1 MFVPNSRIMYFFKF
15 NLFSFKTL
23 KWKELA
29 IIIIGLLI
37 IEIPTYLITN
47 FSSTPDNENGL
58 NAIVD
63 QSNIFIAI
71 MTLGIFIPV
80 IEECIFR
87 GILIKVIFHKK
98 QWLGVVFSIILFTIA
113 HNPTSL
119 TEYIIY
125 GIPAIIYSII
135 YYKTQRIE
143 LPIIIHVINNFLGI
157 NATFYCFS
165 FFVIF
170 TNNFAVFSSKI
181 VAKATKTSMIFLQT
195 YKNSKIFKAPF

>member
-1 MFVPNSRIMYFFKF
+1 MYFFKF

-87 GILIKVIFHKK
+87 GILIKVIFQKK

>member
-1 MFVPNSRIMYFFKF
+1 MRDLKDKSQITLIVQSLIVIVLFFICEMLFFTYLTKPTFYIIGIICLFLTLGLCIFFKF

-37 IEIPTYLITN
+37 NEITKYLIIK
-47 FSSTPDNENGL
+47 FSSIPDNQNGL
-58 NAIVD
+58 NDIVD

-87 GILIKVIFHKK
+87 GILIKVMFQKK
-98 QWLGVVFSIILFTIA
+98 QWLGVIFSIILFTIA
-113 HNPTSL
+113 HNPTSV

-143 LPIIIHVINNFLGI
+143 LPIIIHVINNLLVFL
-157 NATFYCFS
+157 N
-165 FFVIF
+165 
-170 TNNFAVFSSKI
+170 
-181 VAKATKTSMIFLQT
+181 
-195 YKNSKIFKAPF
+195 

>member
-87 GILIKVIFHKK
+87 GILIKVIFQKK

-135 YYKTQRIE
+135 YYKTQRIK